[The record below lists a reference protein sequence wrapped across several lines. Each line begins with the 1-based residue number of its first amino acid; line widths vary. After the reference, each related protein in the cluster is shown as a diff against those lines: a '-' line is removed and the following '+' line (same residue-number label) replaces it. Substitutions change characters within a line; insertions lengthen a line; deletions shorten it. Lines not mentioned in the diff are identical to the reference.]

1 MKTRSLTEGAMLG
14 AITVL
19 LAILGEYIGVPSII
33 VPIPLILLVYRQG
46 FQYGTLAAIAAA
58 LISSLVAG
66 HVFSGLSII
75 IWGVVG
81 IALGMALR
89 EKFSFSRLMLV
100 GVLANLVVIGLN
112 FLLYSL
118 IIGGNILQDLLVM
131 FTESIDQAIQMSES
145 LGITGQA
152 LQQYEALKI
161 LVPTVLRLGLPAML
175 LVYAVSMSYINLA
188 IGRLVLRR
196 LGDISIPWFIPFVEW
211 RLPGYSGLL
220 LAFGLIVT
228 TMVQIVELPTWL
240 QFLGY
245 NSFLLS
251 FYAYLVAGISLAWY
265 YFQKKK
271 VPTFVRVLLIFLL
284 FTMQPLLLALLFLV
298 VADGIFDFRRLIAS
312 TGEPIKVEYSE
323 TEKDEEN

>member
-14 AITVL
+14 AVTVL
-19 LAILGEYIGVPSII
+19 LAILGEYIGIPSII
-33 VPIPLILLVYRQG
+33 VPIPLMLLVYRQG

-66 HVFSGLSII
+66 HVFSGLTII

-89 EKFSFSRLMLV
+89 ERFSFSKLMLV
-100 GVLANLVVIGLN
+100 GIVANLIVIGLN

-118 IIGGNILQDLLVM
+118 IIGGNILQDLVVM
-131 FTESIDQAIQMSES
+131 FTESIDQAIKMSES
-145 LGITGQA
+145 MGVTGEA

-161 LVPTVLRLGLPAML
+161 LLPQVLRLGLPAMF

-188 IGRLVLRR
+188 IGRLVLKR
-196 LGDISIPWFIPFVEW
+196 LGDKSTPWIVPFVEW
-211 RLPGYSGLL
+211 RLPSYFGLL
-220 LAFGLIVT
+220 LAFGLVI
-228 TMVQIVELPTWL
+228 TMLVQIVELPGWL
-240 QFLGY
+240 QFLGF

-251 FYAYLVAGISLAWY
+251 FYAHLVAGISLAWY

-271 VPTFVRVLLIFLL
+271 VPTFVRILLVFML
-284 FTMQPLLLALLFLV
+284 FTMQFLLVILIFLV
-298 VADGIFDFRRLIAS
+298 VADGIFDFRRLKAS
-312 TGEPIKVEYSE
+312 ADEPIEVEYSE
-323 TEKDEEN
+323 AEEDKEQ